1 MPLASSTSSGAVA
14 GTWNV
19 VVAVVVVVVVVLL
32 HKHTV

>member
-19 VVAVVVVVVVVLL
+19 VVAVVVVVLL